1 MEAVLETIKAIGD
14 SLIDIISL
22 IPEVLTLPV
31 VLLIVI
37 LIFRNEISLLLESI
51 SVFFKSKPKESVYRA
66 PLPQPAPAI
75 TPQAQPHQIS
85 RETST
90 QVHQSLAQAYALKGS
105 YDDAVAQYQAAI
117 SVSPDNASAYIGL
130 GNAYY
135 KKGMHSE
142 AIKALE
148 KAVEIKPY
156 WADCRC
162 NLGAAYS
169 LASLHDKAIE
179 EFNQAIRINSS
190 YSAAHY
196 GLGIAFISAGKY
208 DKAAQQVEKLKE
220 LDSSF
225 ADKLAKSL
233 EDAQAHANR
242 KQEAQQEG

>member
-1 MEAVLETIKAIGD
+1 METALELMVDFGNF
-14 SLIDIISL
+14 LIEIISL
-22 IPEVLTLPV
+22 VPELLTFPV
-31 VLLIVI
+31 VLLIII
-37 LIFRNEISLLLESI
+37 LIFRYEISILLDSI
-51 SVFFKSKPKESVYRA
+51 SIFFKSRPKDS
-66 PLPQPAPAI
+66 PQRTPIQPQNISAPA
-75 TPQAQPHQIS
+75 QQQPQIS

-105 YDDAVAQYQAAI
+105 YEDAVAQYQAAI

-135 KKGMHSE
+135 KKGMHKE

-169 LASLHDKAIE
+169 LASQHEKAVE
-179 EFNQAIRINSS
+179 EFNQAIKINPS

-196 GLGIAFISAGKY
+196 GLGIAFISAGNLEEAGK
-208 DKAAQQVEKLKE
+208 QVTKLKE
-220 LDSSF
+220 LDSTF
-225 ADKLAKSL
+225 AEKLAKSL
-233 EDAQAHANR
+233 EDAQAHANK
-242 KQEAQQEG
+242 KQEKQQEE